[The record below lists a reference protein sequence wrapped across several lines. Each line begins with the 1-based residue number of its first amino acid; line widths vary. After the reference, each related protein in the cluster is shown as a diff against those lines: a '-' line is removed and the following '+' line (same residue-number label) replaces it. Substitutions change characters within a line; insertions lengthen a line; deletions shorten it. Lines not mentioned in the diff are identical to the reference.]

1 MKILKYLFFL
11 LLIVIIA
18 GSIYIATKDG
28 DYQVEETKV
37 ITAPVEMVFQE
48 VNELKNW
55 ENWEPWSAQAND
67 MIIEYG
73 VKTRGDSATYSWKSE
88 SVGDGEIKTIS
99 AKPYSEIEQELI
111 FKTSLAESTSDVYW
125 EFKEIENGTEVTWG
139 IKGHQSFMEKLAF
152 TFQEQSITEMMRP
165 KFQKGLNNMESVILN
180 KMDKYTINVDGVI
193 QHGGGY
199 YMYTTTASKISQVD
213 EKMAPMF
220 TEVSTYMD
228 ENGIEKNGNPFVL
241 YNEWNETSGTAIFS
255 AGIFTSSKVITPA
268 ESEILNGF
276 IPNQKVLKTTLKGD
290 YKNLK
295 EAWDIAYNYIAENDL
310 EVIEDAQNF
319 EVHLTSPE
327 EVANPAKWITHL
339 YIPVK

>member
-1 MKILKYLFFL
+1 MKIFKYLFFL

-28 DYQVEETKV
+28 DYQVEETKI
-37 ITAPVEMVFQE
+37 ITAPVEMVYQE

-55 ENWEPWSAQAND
+55 ENWEPWSAEAND
-67 MIIEYG
+67 MIVDYG
-73 VKTRGDSATYSWKSE
+73 AKTSGDSSSYSWKSE
-88 SVGDGEIKTIS
+88 SAGDGEIKTIS
-99 AKPYSEIEQELI
+99 AKPYSGIEQEI
-111 FKTSLAESTSDVYW
+111 TFKTPFGEATSDVYW

-220 TEVSTYMD
+220 TEVSNYMD
-228 ENGIEKNGNPFVL
+228 KNGIEKNGNPFVL

-255 AGIFTSSKVITPA
+255 AGIFTSSEVITPA

-295 EAWDIAYNYIAENDL
+295 EAWNTAYNYIADNDL
-310 EVIEDAQNF
+310 EVIEDAHNF

-327 EVANPAKWITHL
+327 QVANPAKWITHL

>member
-28 DYQVEETKV
+28 DYQVEETRV

-48 VNELKNW
+48 VNEFKNW
-55 ENWEPWSAQAND
+55 ENWEPWSAEADD

-73 VKTRGDSATYSWKSE
+73 AKTSGDSASYSWKSE
-88 SVGDGEIKTIS
+88 NAGDGEIKTIS
-99 AKPYSEIEQELI
+99 AKPYSEIEQEII
-111 FKTSLAESTSDVYW
+111 FKTPFGESISDVYW
-125 EFKEIENGTEVTWG
+125 EFNEIENGTQVTWG
-139 IKGHQSFMEKLAF
+139 MKGKQSFMEKLAF
-152 TFQEQSITEMMRP
+152 TFQDKSITEMMRP
-165 KFQKGLNNMESVILN
+165 KFQTGLNNMESVVLN

-213 EKMAPMF
+213 EKMASMF
-220 TEVSTYMD
+220 SEVSTYMD
-228 ENGIEKNGNPFVL
+228 ENGIEKSGNPFVL
-241 YNEWNETSGTAIFS
+241 YNEWNENSGN
-255 AGIFTSSKVITPA
+255 V
-268 ESEILNGF
+268 
-276 IPNQKVLKTTLKGD
+276 KVLKTTLKGD

-295 EAWDIAYNYIAENDL
+295 EAWDNAYNYIEANDL
-310 EVIEDAQNF
+310 EMAEDTKNF

-327 EVANPAKWITHL
+327 NVANPAKWITHL

>member
-55 ENWEPWSAQAND
+55 ENWEPWSAEAND

-73 VKTRGDSATYSWKSE
+73 AKTSGDSATYSWKSE
-88 SVGDGEIKTIS
+88 SAGDGEIKTIA
-99 AKPYSEIEQELI
+99 AKPYSEIEQEI
-111 FKTSLAESTSDVYW
+111 TFKTSFGESTSDVYW

-152 TFQEQSITEMMRP
+152 TFQEQSISEMMRP

-241 YNEWNETSGTAIFS
+241 YIDWNETSGTAIFS
-255 AGIFTSSKVITPA
+255 AGIFTSSEVITPA

-295 EAWDIAYNYIAENDL
+295 EAWDTAYKYIAENDL

-319 EVHLTSPE
+319 EVHLTSPDQ
-327 EVANPAKWITHL
+327 VANPAKWITHL

>member
-1 MKILKYLFFL
+1 MKIFKYLFFL

-28 DYQVEETKV
+28 DYQVEETKI
-37 ITAPVEMVFQE
+37 ITAPVEMVYQE

-55 ENWEPWSAQAND
+55 ENWEPWSAEAND
-67 MIIEYG
+67 MIVDYG
-73 VKTRGDSATYSWKSE
+73 AKTSGDSSSYSWKSE
-88 SVGDGEIKTIS
+88 SAGDGEIKTIS
-99 AKPYSEIEQELI
+99 AKPYSVIEQEI
-111 FKTSLAESTSDVYW
+111 TFKTPFGEATSDVYW

-220 TEVSTYMD
+220 TEVSNYMD
-228 ENGIEKNGNPFVL
+228 KNGIEKNGNPFVL

-255 AGIFTSSKVITPA
+255 AGIFTSSEVITPA

-295 EAWDIAYNYIAENDL
+295 EAWNTAYNYIADNDL
-310 EVIEDAQNF
+310 EVIEDAHNF

-327 EVANPAKWITHL
+327 QVANPAKWITHL

>member
-28 DYQVEETKV
+28 DYQVEETRV

-48 VNELKNW
+48 VNEFKNW
-55 ENWEPWSAQAND
+55 ENWEPWSAEADD

-73 VKTRGDSATYSWKSE
+73 AKTSGDSASYSWKSE
-88 SVGDGEIKTIS
+88 NAGDGEIKTIS
-99 AKPYSEIEQELI
+99 AKPYSEIEQEII
-111 FKTSLAESTSDVYW
+111 FKTPFGESISDVYW
-125 EFKEIENGTEVTWG
+125 EFNEIENGTQVTWG
-139 IKGHQSFMEKLAF
+139 MKGKQSFMEKLAF
-152 TFQEQSITEMMRP
+152 TFQDKSITEMMRP
-165 KFQKGLNNMESVILN
+165 KFQTGLNNMESVVLN

-213 EKMAPMF
+213 EKMASMF
-220 TEVSTYMD
+220 SEVSTYMD
-228 ENGIEKNGNPFVL
+228 ENGIEKSGNPFVL
-241 YNEWNETSGTAIFS
+241 YNEWNENSGN
-255 AGIFTSSKVITPA
+255 
-268 ESEILNGF
+268 E
-276 IPNQKVLKTTLKGD
+276 KVLKTTLKGD

-295 EAWDIAYNYIAENDL
+295 EAWDNAYNYIEANDL
-310 EVIEDAQNF
+310 EMAEDTKNF

-327 EVANPAKWITHL
+327 NVANPAKWITHL

>member
-55 ENWEPWSAQAND
+55 ENWEPWSVEAND

-73 VKTRGDSATYSWKSE
+73 AKTSGDSATYSWKSE
-88 SVGDGEIKTIS
+88 SAGDGEIKTIA
-99 AKPYSEIEQELI
+99 AKPYSEIEQEI
-111 FKTSLAESTSDVYW
+111 TFKTSFGESTSDVYW

-152 TFQEQSITEMMRP
+152 TFQEQSISEMMRP

-255 AGIFTSSKVITPA
+255 AGIFTSSEVITPA

-295 EAWDIAYNYIAENDL
+295 EAWDTAYKYIADNNL
-310 EVIEDAQNF
+310 EVMQDAQNF
-319 EVHLTSPE
+319 EVHLTSPDQ
-327 EVANPAKWITHL
+327 VANPAKWITHL

>member
-55 ENWEPWSAQAND
+55 ENWEPWSAEAND

-73 VKTRGDSATYSWKSE
+73 AKTSGDSATYSWKSE
-88 SVGDGEIKTIS
+88 SAGDGEIKTIT
-99 AKPYSEIEQELI
+99 AKPYSEIEQEI
-111 FKTSLAESTSDVYW
+111 TFKTSFGESTSDVYW

-152 TFQEQSITEMMRP
+152 TFQEQSISEMMRP

-241 YNEWNETSGTAIFS
+241 YNDWNETSGTAIFS
-255 AGIFTSSKVITPA
+255 AGIFTSSEVITPA

-295 EAWDIAYNYIAENDL
+295 EAWDTAYNYIAENDL

-319 EVHLTSPE
+319 EVHLTSPDQ
-327 EVANPAKWITHL
+327 VANPAKWITHL

>member
-55 ENWEPWSAQAND
+55 ENWEPWSAEAND

-73 VKTRGDSATYSWKSE
+73 AKTSGDSATYSWKSE
-88 SVGDGEIKTIS
+88 SAGDGEIKTIA
-99 AKPYSEIEQELI
+99 AKPYSEIEQEI
-111 FKTSLAESTSDVYW
+111 TFKTSFGESTSDVYW

-152 TFQEQSITEMMRP
+152 TFQEQSISEMMRP

-241 YNEWNETSGTAIFS
+241 YNDWNETSGTAIFS
-255 AGIFTSSKVITPA
+255 AGIFTSSEVITPA

-295 EAWDIAYNYIAENDL
+295 EAWDTAYKYIAENDL

-319 EVHLTSPE
+319 EVHLTSPDQ
-327 EVANPAKWITHL
+327 VANPAKWITHL
-339 YIPVK
+339 YITVK

>member
-28 DYQVEETKV
+28 DFQVEETKV

-48 VNELKNW
+48 VNDLRNW
-55 ENWEPWSAQAND
+55 ENWEPWSAEADD

-73 VKTRGDSATYSWKSE
+73 AKTSGDSASYSWKSQ
-88 SVGDGEIKTIS
+88 SAGDGEIKTIS
-99 AKPYSEIEQELI
+99 AKPYSQIDQQI
-111 FKTSLAESTSDVYW
+111 TFKTPFGESTSKAYW
-125 EFKEIENGTEVTWG
+125 EFNEIENGTEVTWG
-139 IKGHQSFMEKLAF
+139 IKGNQSFMEKLAF
-152 TFQEQSITEMMRP
+152 IFQEQSITEMMRP
-165 KFQKGLNNMESVILN
+165 MFQKGLNNMESVVLN
-180 KMDKYTINVDGVI
+180 KMDKYTINVDGII

-213 EKMAPMF
+213 EKMRDMF
-220 TEVSTYMD
+220 SEVSNYMD
-228 ENGIEKNGNPFVL
+228 ENEIEKNGSPFVL
-241 YNEWNETSGTAIFS
+241 YNDWNENSGTAIFS
-255 AGIFTSSKVITPA
+255 AGIFTPSEVITPA

-276 IPNQKVLKTTLKGD
+276 MPNQKVLKTTLKGD

-295 EAWDIAYNYIAENDL
+295 EAWNTANNYITENEL
-310 EVIEDAQNF
+310 EIAEDAQKF
-319 EVHLTSPE
+319 EVHLTAPN

-339 YIPVK
+339 YIPIK

>member
-1 MKILKYLFFL
+1 
-11 LLIVIIA
+11 
-18 GSIYIATKDG
+18 
-28 DYQVEETKV
+28 
-37 ITAPVEMVFQE
+37 
-48 VNELKNW
+48 
-55 ENWEPWSAQAND
+55 
-67 MIIEYG
+67 
-73 VKTRGDSATYSWKSE
+73 
-88 SVGDGEIKTIS
+88 
-99 AKPYSEIEQELI
+99 
-111 FKTSLAESTSDVYW
+111 
-125 EFKEIENGTEVTWG
+125 
-139 IKGHQSFMEKLAF
+139 MEKLAF
-152 TFQEQSITEMMRP
+152 TFQEQSISEMMRP

-241 YNEWNETSGTAIFS
+241 YNDWNETSGTAIFS
-255 AGIFTSSKVITPA
+255 AGIFTSSEVITPA

-295 EAWDIAYNYIAENDL
+295 EAWDTAYNYIAENNL

-319 EVHLTSPE
+319 EVHLTSPDQ
-327 EVANPAKWITHL
+327 VANPAKWITHL

>member
-1 MKILKYLFFL
+1 MKIFKYLFFL

-28 DYQVEETKV
+28 DYQVEETKI
-37 ITAPVEMVFQE
+37 ITAPVEMVYQE

-55 ENWEPWSAQAND
+55 ENWEPWSAEAND
-67 MIIEYG
+67 MIVDYG
-73 VKTRGDSATYSWKSE
+73 AKTSGDSASYSWKSE
-88 SVGDGEIKTIS
+88 SAGDGEIKTIS
-99 AKPYSEIEQELI
+99 AKPYSGIEQEI
-111 FKTSLAESTSDVYW
+111 TFKTPFGEATSDVYW

-220 TEVSTYMD
+220 TEVSNYMD
-228 ENGIEKNGNPFVL
+228 KNGIEKNGNPFVL

-255 AGIFTSSKVITPA
+255 AGIFTSSEVITPA

-295 EAWDIAYNYIAENDL
+295 EAWNTAYNYIADNDL
-310 EVIEDAQNF
+310 EVIEDAHNF

-327 EVANPAKWITHL
+327 QVANPAKWITHL

>member
-55 ENWEPWSAQAND
+55 ENWEPWSAEAND

-73 VKTRGDSATYSWKSE
+73 AKTSGDSATYSWKSE
-88 SVGDGEIKTIS
+88 SAGDGEIKTIT
-99 AKPYSEIEQELI
+99 AKPYSEIEQEI
-111 FKTSLAESTSDVYW
+111 TFKTSFGESTSDVYW

-152 TFQEQSITEMMRP
+152 TFQEQSISEMMRP

-180 KMDKYTINVDGVI
+180 KMNKYTINVDGVI

-241 YNEWNETSGTAIFS
+241 YNDWNETSGTAIFS
-255 AGIFTSSKVITPA
+255 AGIFTSSEVITPA

-295 EAWDIAYNYIAENDL
+295 EAWDTAYKYIAENDL
-310 EVIEDAQNF
+310 EVTEDAQNF
-319 EVHLTSPE
+319 EVHLTSPDQ
-327 EVANPAKWITHL
+327 VANPAKWITHL

>member
-55 ENWEPWSAQAND
+55 ENWEPWSAEAND

-73 VKTRGDSATYSWKSE
+73 AKTSGDSATYSWKSE
-88 SVGDGEIKTIS
+88 SAGDGEIKTIA
-99 AKPYSEIEQELI
+99 AKPYSEIEQEII
-111 FKTSLAESTSDVYW
+111 FKTSFGESSSDVYW

-152 TFQEQSITEMMRP
+152 TFQEQSISEMMRP

-228 ENGIEKNGNPFVL
+228 KNGIEKNGNPFVL
-241 YNEWNETSGTAIFS
+241 YNDWNETSGTAIFS
-255 AGIFTSSKVITPA
+255 AGIFTSSEVITPA

-295 EAWDIAYNYIAENDL
+295 EAWDTAYKYIAENDL

-319 EVHLTSPE
+319 EVHLTSPDQ
-327 EVANPAKWITHL
+327 VANPAKWITHL

>member
-28 DYQVEETKV
+28 DYQVEETRV

-48 VNELKNW
+48 VNEFQNW
-55 ENWEPWSAQAND
+55 ENWEPWSAEADD

-73 VKTRGDSATYSWKSE
+73 AKTSGDSASYSWKSDNA
-88 SVGDGEIKTIS
+88 GDGEIKTIS
-99 AKPYSEIEQELI
+99 AKPYSEIEQEII
-111 FKTSLAESTSDVYW
+111 FKTPFGESTSDVYW
-125 EFKEIENGTEVTWG
+125 EFNEIENGTEVTWG
-139 IKGHQSFMEKLAF
+139 MKGKQSFMEKLAF
-152 TFQEQSITEMMRP
+152 TFQDKSITEMMRP
-165 KFQKGLNNMESVILN
+165 KFQTGLNNMESVVLN

-213 EKMAPMF
+213 EKMASMF
-220 TEVSTYMD
+220 SEVSTYMD
-228 ENGIEKNGNPFVL
+228 ENGIEKSGNPFVL
-241 YNEWNETSGTAIFS
+241 YNEWNENSGNVIFS
-255 AGIFTSSKVITPA
+255 AGIFTPSEVITPA
-268 ESEILNGF
+268 ASEILTGF
-276 IPNQKVLKTTLKGD
+276 LPNQKVLKTTLKGD

-295 EAWDIAYNYIAENDL
+295 EAWDTAYNYIEANDL
-310 EVIEDAQNF
+310 EIAEDTKNF

-327 EVANPAKWITHL
+327 NVANPAKWITHL

>member
-1 MKILKYLFFL
+1 M
-11 LLIVIIA
+11 IA

-55 ENWEPWSAQAND
+55 ENWEPWSAEAND

-73 VKTRGDSATYSWKSE
+73 AKTSGDSATYSWKSE
-88 SVGDGEIKTIS
+88 SAGDGKIKTIA
-99 AKPYSEIEQELI
+99 AKPYSEIEQEI
-111 FKTSLAESTSDVYW
+111 TFKTSFGESTSDVYW

-152 TFQEQSITEMMRP
+152 TFQEQSISEMMRP

-213 EKMAPMF
+213 EKMASMF
-220 TEVSTYMD
+220 TEVSNYMD

-241 YNEWNETSGTAIFS
+241 YNDWNETSGTAIFS
-255 AGIFTSSKVITPA
+255 AGIFTSSEVITPA

-295 EAWDIAYNYIAENDL
+295 EAWDTAYKYIAENDL

-319 EVHLTSPE
+319 EVHLTSPDQ
-327 EVANPAKWITHL
+327 VANPAKWITHL

>member
-28 DYQVEETKV
+28 NYQIEETKV

-55 ENWEPWSAQAND
+55 ENWEPWSTATND

-73 VKTRGDSATYSWKSE
+73 AKTSGDSASYSWKSE
-88 SVGDGEIKTIS
+88 SAGNGEIKTIS
-99 AKPYSEIEQELI
+99 AKPFSEIEQELI
-111 FKTSLAESTSDVYW
+111 FKTPFGESTSQTYW
-125 EFKEIENGTEVTWG
+125 EFNEIKNGTEVTWG

-152 TFQEQSITEMMRP
+152 IFQEQSITEMMRP
-165 KFQKGLNNMESVILN
+165 KFQEGLNNMESVILN
-180 KMDKYTINVDGVI
+180 KMDKYTISVDGVI

-213 EKMAPMF
+213 EKMASMF

-228 ENGIEKNGNPFVL
+228 ENEIEKNGNPFVL

-255 AGIFTSSKVITPA
+255 AGIFTPSEVITPA
-268 ESEILNGF
+268 TSEILTGLM
-276 IPNQKVLKTTLKGD
+276 PNQKVLKTTLKGD

-295 EAWDIAYNYIAENDL
+295 EAWDTAYNYIETNDL
-310 EVIEDAQNF
+310 EIAENANNF

-327 EVANPAKWITHL
+327 DVANPAKWITHL
-339 YIPVK
+339 YIPIK